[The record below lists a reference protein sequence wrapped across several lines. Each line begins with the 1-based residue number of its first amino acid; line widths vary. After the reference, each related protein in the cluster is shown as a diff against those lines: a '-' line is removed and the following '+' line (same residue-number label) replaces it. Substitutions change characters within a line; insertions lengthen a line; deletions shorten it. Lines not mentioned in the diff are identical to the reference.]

1 MLLFDGV
8 VNNAN
13 SSGVVNV
20 YGSWWLWMTKFFKD
34 KPDDFG
40 FLCIEEECAK
50 LRFSRGGRHQF
61 ENCAGD
67 VNSAIDLNWRSV
79 TRGTAKE
86 AVATGATASA
96 RGTEVRGI
104 GVHIEYHV
112 GSAILYFGIG
122 MSGHVVQ
129 ELDYANAHVFSRQ
142 SLLTSD
148 SR

>member
-1 MLLFDGV
+1 M
-8 VNNAN
+8 
-13 SSGVVNV
+13 S
-20 YGSWWLWMTKFFKD
+20 KFFKD
-34 KPDDFG
+34 KTDDLG
-40 FLCIEEECAK
+40 FVCIKEECAK
-50 LRFSRGGRHQF
+50 VRFSCRCYHQF

-67 VNSAIDLNWRSV
+67 MNSAIDFNWGSI

-86 AVATGATASA
+86 EVATGMTLPM
-96 RGTEVRGI
+96 RCTEIQGI
-104 GVHIEYHV
+104 GGHIDYHV
-112 GSAILYFGIG
+112 VSGILYFGIG

>member
-1 MLLFDGV
+1 MLSFDGV

-13 SSGVVNV
+13 RSGVVDV

-40 FLCIEEECAK
+40 FLCINEECAK
-50 LRFSRGGRHQF
+50 LCFSRGGRHQL

-67 VNSAIDLNWRSV
+67 VNSAIDLNWRSI

-86 AVATGATASA
+86 KLATCTTL
-96 RGTEVRGI
+96 RVRCTEIQGI

-112 GSAILYFGIG
+112 ISAISYF
-122 MSGHVVQ
+122 
-129 ELDYANAHVFSRQ
+129 VFWY
-142 SLLTSD
+142 
-148 SR
+148 